1 MPRPVCPNMTTA
13 AHLGPPGPRRHRDGA
28 EAARRVARTGRAA
41 IRCQESIFPRA
52 RHGRSCLGAAGLNSG
67 HLRGIGPP
75 NRDLCQRPVS
85 TSSWRYG
92 LRRTCRLVTG
102 RSHRPRST
110 WPDQA
115 RPPLLAVT
123 HRYKRAH
130 CLWPEQFQIR
140 LCARDLGRDPSAGDV
155 QNARIWL
162 VSPGGPRCGA
172 GTGWA
177 LRCRPLCCTSSSLGR
192 CPKKTSRCC
201 CA

>member
-13 AHLGPPGPRRHRDGA
+13 VHLGPPGPRRHRDGA

-67 HLRGIGPP
+67 HLRGTGPP
-75 NRDLCQRPVS
+75 KRALCQRPVS

-115 RPPLLAVT
+115 RLVFLAVTHGVT
-123 HRYKRAH
+123 HRYKRTH
-130 CLWPEQFQIR
+130 CLWLEQFQIAES
-140 LCARDLGRDPSAGDV
+140 ARVPIALDTPST
-155 QNARIWL
+155 AR
-162 VSPGGPRCGA
+162 R
-172 GTGWA
+172 
-177 LRCRPLCCTSSSLGR
+177 TSSSGSCAR
-192 CPKKTSRCC
+192 AAAISIRTSADGIRFM
-201 CA
+201 A